1 MEMRV
6 GINKGNGEYE
16 ATIPLHDMTELTQAI
31 FALVGAIL
39 DDETT
44 STSNL
49 EDMAKRVKYLTLNAV
64 DEQARQGLDQD

>member
-1 MEMRV
+1 MR
-6 GINKGNGEYE
+6 
-16 ATIPLHDMTELTQAI
+16 DELTQAI

-49 EDMAKRVKYLTLNAV
+49 ENMAKRVQYLTLNAI
-64 DEQARQGLDQD
+64 DEQARQGLDED